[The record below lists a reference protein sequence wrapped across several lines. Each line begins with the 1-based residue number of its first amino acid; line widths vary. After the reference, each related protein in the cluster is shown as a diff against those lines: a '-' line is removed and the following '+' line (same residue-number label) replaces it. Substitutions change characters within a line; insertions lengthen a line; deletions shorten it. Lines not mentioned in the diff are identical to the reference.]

1 VQQLAY
7 NDNGLT
13 DTINAPEI
21 AKKDTGKPHAR
32 KQLQALKQAIQKI
45 ERSAETELDEPEANQ
60 QKTPEHKGPSLP
72 AGHSHEI
79 WAARPADYTA
89 AMSFILGVLPHT
101 EKPILWVTSNSM
113 IREYGML
120 YGPGLLAHGIDPRK
134 ITIVRCT
141 REKDALWTMEEG
153 LKSSALSAVIGELT
167 KVDLKSSRRLSL
179 ASREHKSRHVLRA

>member
-1 VQQLAY
+1 MQQLAY

-13 DTINAPEI
+13 NSINAPATTSEH
-21 AKKDTGKPHAR
+21 AGKSSTHE
-32 KQLQALKQAIQKI
+32 KLHVLKQAIQKI
-45 ERSAETELDEPEANQ
+45 ERSAITELDEPEAAQ
-60 QKTPEHKGPSLP
+60 QNLAHHTGPSLP

-101 EKPILWVTSNSM
+101 EKPLLWVTSNSM

-153 LKSSALSAVIGELT
+153 
-167 KVDLKSSRRLSL
+167 
-179 ASREHKSRHVLRA
+179 